1 MASPTPPD
9 YCRARGSDRAA
20 TAPGYRERG
29 QREEALPL
37 RRRHPRLNMSGARA
51 EAATG
56 RLPKT
61 RTARGGAATPRR
73 RPPPTDVGREA
84 ATGRAPTMR
93 TARGSATQRGRVG
106 AARDDMV
113 RGSATQRGRRSV
125 GRHGARLRDAARGTQ
140 RAGATWREAARG
152 GAGRRS
158 VGRHGAREAARGGA
172 GRHSVWD
179 DMARRDTRRRDAA
192 RRGAA
197 RGTVRREAARREAV
211 QRGVASSLWRAAGR
225 GTGFSR
231 SARAWC
237 EETQRSAVED
247 ARGGEARGR

>member
-1 MASPTPPD
+1 MASPTPPTIVG
-9 YCRARGSDRAA
+9 REAA
-20 TAPGYRERG
+20 TGQPPLRERG

-106 AARDDMV
+106 AAGDDMV